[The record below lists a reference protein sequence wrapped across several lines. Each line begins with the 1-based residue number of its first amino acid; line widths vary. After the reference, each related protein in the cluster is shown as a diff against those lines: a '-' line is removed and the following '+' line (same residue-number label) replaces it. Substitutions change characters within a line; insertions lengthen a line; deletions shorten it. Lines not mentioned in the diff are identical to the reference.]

1 MAKSIRSKTKRAF
14 RRVKRESGVFAA
26 ADAARMH
33 RLSARLKAKLGVDKD
48 GDVTL
53 TQLVD
58 EAAEGKETE
67 EVTMAENR
75 GEASA
80 GADEGDASTPQKVST
95 SGRRLSRRDAWRLS
109 KGKPLNTKNA
119 DKLNRLGGVAAKRR
133 AGRSKRRR

>member
-1 MAKSIRSKTKRAF
+1 MAKSLRSKTKRAF

-48 GDVTL
+48 GDVSL

-67 EVTMAENR
+67 EGWCWFA
-75 GEASA
+75 
-80 GADEGDASTPQKVST
+80 
-95 SGRRLSRRDAWRLS
+95 
-109 KGKPLNTKNA
+109 
-119 DKLNRLGGVAAKRR
+119 RLGLLDPDTLRVG
-133 AGRSKRRR
+133 